1 MNATLTYRLAART
14 DVGLKRSVNEDNFGV
29 FEIPGVDIAFVVC
42 DGMGGLKAGDVASAE
57 ATRTIESSL
66 RESLT
71 AGDEPTAALS
81 RALRRANDT
90 VCRLPRPGGGIVDD
104 PTVRPG
110 SSAREAA
117 AVIGTTAVAGVVKD
131 GQLHLAHAG
140 DSRAYR
146 LRGERLERLTDD
158 HSFVAEQVRAGNMTE
173 AEARKSRFRNMITRA
188 VGIDPM
194 IQPDFRS
201 IELAQGD
208 LILVC
213 SDGLTTL
220 IEDPDIEEHMLSPR
234 FSRQSLE
241 QQVQSLI
248 DIANRAGGTDNT
260 TILLLK
266 VFGDGEAPALS
277 STAIG
282 PAPQRRDPS
291 ALLTQDV
298 DEAAARNPR
307 RRVAPSPVVSM
318 LAFAGGAAL
327 VALVALLA
335 LPAARKAVGTNL
347 LLMNGVRIE
356 QLTPTPPPPTLQEDM
371 QYDKPVEF
379 NHDEIARG
387 DILHY
392 EPARGLYFVTKS
404 TGQGR
409 WLNKLGKV
417 IGKSAAPSL
426 PELPISDD
434 IIRARFF
441 SATDALGNTYIS
453 RPAQKKIEKF
463 DARGGLRTTIKEGL
477 QNPEAIA
484 VDEVGNIYVVDY
496 NTIKV
501 ISAKS
506 KLIGPAPKK
515 KSTGP

>member
-57 ATRTIESSL
+57 ATRAIESSL
-66 RESLT
+66 KEGLS
-71 AGDEPTAALS
+71 AGDEPTAALA
-81 RALRRANDT
+81 RALRRANDA
-90 VCRLPRPGGGIVDD
+90 VCRLPRPGGGVVDD

-158 HSFVAEQVRAGNMTE
+158 HSFVAEQVRAGNMSE
-173 AEARKSRFRNMITRA
+173 SEARKSRFRNMITRA
-188 VGIDPM
+188 VGIDPV

-201 IELAQGD
+201 LELAQGD
-208 LILVC
+208 VILVC

-234 FSRQSLE
+234 FSRQTLE

-266 VFGDGEAPALS
+266 VFGAGDAPALS

-291 ALLTQDV
+291 ALLTQDI
-298 DEAAARNPR
+298 DESTSRNTR

-318 LAFAGGAAL
+318 LALAGGVAI
-327 VALVALLA
+327 VALCALLA
-335 LPAARKAVGTNL
+335 LPSARKAVGTNL
-347 LLMNGVRIE
+347 LLMNGYRIE
-356 QLTPTPPPPTLQEDM
+356 QLTATPAPPRLTENLP
-371 QYDKPVEF
+371 YDKPVEL
-379 NHDEIARG
+379 NRDEIARG

-392 EPARGLYFVTKS
+392 QEGKGLYFVTKS
-404 TGQGR
+404 TGLGR
-409 WLNKLGKV
+409 WLNKTGKV
-417 IGKSAAPSL
+417 IDKSAAPSL
-426 PELPISDD
+426 PELPISEEVT
-434 IIRARFF
+434 RARFF
-441 SATDALGNTYIS
+441 TAMDAQGNIYVS
-453 RPAQKKIEKF
+453 RPARKEIQKF
-463 DARGGLRTTIKEGL
+463 DARGGLRDTIKGL

-484 VDEVGNIYVVDY
+484 VDEQGNIYVVDY

-501 ISAKS
+501 ISTRS
-506 KLIGPAPKK
+506 TLISPAPKK
-515 KSTGP
+515 PTPKP